1 MLETSQAVALVLT
14 FAILVQ
20 FCVDRIKGLVGE
32 TVMKYIPAPV
42 WAVGFGVLFA
52 FLFQLDVFAMFG
64 YTAQFPIAAYI
75 ITGLILSAGASPI
88 HELVEA
94 VRGVRKGD
102 TKE

>member
-1 MLETSQAVALVLT
+1 
-14 FAILVQ
+14 
-20 FCVDRIKGLVGE
+20 
-32 TVMKYIPAPV
+32 
-42 WAVGFGVLFA
+42 
-52 FLFQLDVFAMFG
+52 MFG